1 MEQPINLRNGYIQPD
16 FNPNKKDKS
25 VIISLI
31 ITMIAFTI
39 YQTCIL

>member
-1 MEQPINLRNGYIQPD
+1 MKTEINLRNGYIQPN

-25 VIISLI
+25 VIIALI

-39 YQTCIL
+39 YQTILL

>member
-1 MEQPINLRNGYIQPD
+1 METPIKLRNGYIQPD

>member
-1 MEQPINLRNGYIQPD
+1 MQNQIKLRNGYVQPD
-16 FNPNKKDKS
+16 FNLNKKDKS

-39 YQTCIL
+39 YQTCLS

>member
-1 MEQPINLRNGYIQPD
+1 METPIKLRNGYVQPD
-16 FNPNKKDKS
+16 FDPNKKDKS